1 MDIKEIR
8 LSREIMRKSV
18 IAESTKN
25 KLRLFIE
32 MKFIFRD
39 EKSSTTKSKT
49 N

>member
-8 LSREIMRKSV
+8 LFREVMKKSV

-25 KLRLFIE
+25 KLCLFVE
-32 MKFIFRD
+32 MKFIFRN